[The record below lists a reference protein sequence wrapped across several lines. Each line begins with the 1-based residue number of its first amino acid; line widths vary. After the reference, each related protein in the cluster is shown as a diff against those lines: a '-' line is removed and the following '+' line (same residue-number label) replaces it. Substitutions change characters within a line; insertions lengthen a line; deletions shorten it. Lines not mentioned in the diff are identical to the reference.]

1 MRARITL
8 TALFLA
14 GMLVCFG
21 AAQAQ
26 VTTEVRTGTV
36 VSVDGNNLVVR
47 FSTGELKTFDVPEDF
62 RFDVDGKQ
70 LSVHE
75 LKPGTA
81 LSRTITTSTDPKTVY
96 TTTER
101 SGTVWFV
108 QGNTLIVTGA
118 DRKNRQYIVPNWQK
132 FKVNGQDMTVDQL
145 KKGMVLTATIVH
157 ENQSTV
163 VTTTAGGVSGSAPAD
178 TSTSMSS
185 STSSSTTSSTPPPSS
200 SQSTPDKPTLPKT
213 GSPLALIGILG
224 MGFLAFSF
232 GLRKFRK

>member
-1 MRARITL
+1 M
-8 TALFLA
+8 FLP
-14 GMLVCFG
+14 LS
-21 AAQAQ
+21 QAQ

-36 VSVDGNNLVVR
+36 VSVDGNNLVIK
-47 FSTGELKTFDVPEDF
+47 FSNGELKTFDVPEDF

-81 LSRTITTSTDPKTVY
+81 LSRTITTNTEPKTVY

-163 VTTTAGGVSGSAPAD
+163 VTTTAGGVSGSAPAEP
-178 TSTSMSS
+178 SSSMSS
-185 STSSSTTSSTPPPSS
+185 STPPPSTPPFSSTPPPSS
-200 SQSTPDKPTLPKT
+200 SQPAPDKPTLPKT
-213 GSPLALIGILG
+213 GSPLALLG
-224 MGFLAFSF
+224 LLGLGFLAVSS
-232 GLRKFRK
+232 GLKRFWKNASR